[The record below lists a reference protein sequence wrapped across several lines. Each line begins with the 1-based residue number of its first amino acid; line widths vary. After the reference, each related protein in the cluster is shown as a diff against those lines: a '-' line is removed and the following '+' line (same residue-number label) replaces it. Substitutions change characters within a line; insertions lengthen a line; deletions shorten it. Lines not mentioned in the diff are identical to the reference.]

1 MSISVVIVD
10 DDVDTVDIFEEYL
23 ELQGFNVMAK
33 GMDGKE
39 AVELY
44 EKHQPDVLCSDIMMP
59 NYDGFYAMENI
70 RKKFPDAKIILVT
83 ADLTTDTKEK
93 LKKSN
98 ASAVIFKPYDID
110 VVVKTIN
117 DVVKGKNSSQEHKTE
132 I

>member
-23 ELQGFNVMAK
+23 ELQGFNVLAK
-33 GMDGKE
+33 GTDGKE
-39 AVELY
+39 AIELY

-70 RKKFPDAKIILVT
+70 RKKFPNAKIILVT
-83 ADLTTDTKEK
+83 ADLTTETRQK
-93 LKKSN
+93 LKSSN

-110 VVVKTIN
+110 KVVKTIN
-117 DVVKGKNSSQEHKTE
+117 DVVEGKNSTLEA
-132 I
+132 

>member
-23 ELQGFNVMAK
+23 ELQGFNVLAK
-33 GMDGKE
+33 GTDGKE
-39 AVELY
+39 AIELY

-70 RKKFPDAKIILVT
+70 RKKFPNAKIILVT
-83 ADLTTDTKEK
+83 ADLTTETRQK
-93 LKKSN
+93 LKSSD

-110 VVVKTIN
+110 KVVKTIN
-117 DVVKGKNSSQEHKTE
+117 DVVEGKNSTL
-132 I
+132 

>member
-33 GMDGKE
+33 GTDGKE

-44 EKHQPDVLCSDIMMP
+44 EKYQPDVLCSDIMMP

-70 RKKFPDAKIILVT
+70 REKFPNAKIILVT
-83 ADLTTDTKEK
+83 ADLTADTK
-93 LKKSN
+93 KKIETSN

-110 VVVKTIN
+110 QVVKTIN
-117 DVVKGKNSSQEHKTE
+117 DVVKGKNSTLEA
-132 I
+132 